1 MRRGTTPT
9 IIGNVSPAEYL
20 MNSATVYMTVRQGD
34 YEVTKTG
41 ADLTV
46 AEEAGQVAMTLTQE
60 ETLKLWNGKVE
71 IQVGGVYAN
80 GYAWRTQIVE
90 KDVRGALYEEV
101 MR

>member
-1 MRRGTTPT
+1 M
-9 IIGNVSPAEYL
+9 L
-20 MNSATVYMTVRQGD
+20 W
-34 YEVTKTG
+34 KT
-41 ADLTV
+41 LKLWK
-46 AEEAGQVAMTLTQE
+46 AMKLWKRLKLR

-80 GYAWRTQIVE
+80 GYAWRTRIVE